1 MAAGRPPRTPVKHTE
16 EEKLDDVV
24 AVILAAGK
32 GTRMKSDLPKVLH
45 TLHGRSMVQ
54 HVVDRVHSVGIHDI
68 ILVVGYKRDM
78 IMAHLG
84 SSVRYAVQERQLGTA
99 HAVMMAR
106 AQLADFTG
114 RVLVVYGDMPL
125 INPRSVRRLIDRCA
139 GDVKAAL
146 LTIVLENPPDF
157 GRVVRGPDGSV
168 ARIVEV
174 KDADPQTLA
183 IKEINVGMYCFDNRT
198 LLNALDRLSNDNA
211 QGEYYLTDV
220 IEVIA
225 DAGGRI
231 ETIVAPTPEETLGVN
246 EPDHLRFAESLQ
258 HLDYAE
264 SIYPLVDATLA
275 GSRSAESQEKTL

>member
-1 MAAGRPPRTPVKHTE
+1 MFAVESAHSARRQVQQKAS
-16 EEKLDDVV
+16 DDIIAVV
-24 AVILAAGK
+24 LAAGK

-45 TLHGRSMVQ
+45 TIHGRSMIQ
-54 HVVDRVHSVGIHDI
+54 HVVDRVHSVGIRDI
-68 ILVVGYKRDM
+68 VLVVGYGRDRV
-78 IMAHLG
+78 MAHLG

-106 AQLADFTG
+106 SYLAGFAG

-125 INPRSVRRLIDRCA
+125 ISPHTVRRLIDRCA

-146 LTIVLENPPDF
+146 LTIVLDNPPDF

-168 ARIVEV
+168 VRIVEV

-183 IKEINVGMYCFDNRT
+183 IKEINVGTYCFDSRA
-198 LLNALDRLSNDNA
+198 LLDALERLSNDNA

-220 IEVIA
+220 VELIA
-225 DAGGRI
+225 GAGGRI
-231 ETIVAPTPEETLGVN
+231 ETLVAPTLEETLGIN
-246 EPDHLRFAESLQ
+246 DPEHLRFAESLQ

-264 SIYPLVDATLA
+264 SVYPLVDATVA
-275 GSRSAESQEKTL
+275 ESRSTAPLEKTL

>member
-1 MAAGRPPRTPVKHTE
+1 MIAVESAPGASNRK
-16 EEKLDDVV
+16 EKALDS
-24 AVILAAGK
+24 VIAIVLAAGK

-45 TLHGRSMVQ
+45 VLHGQSLVQ
-54 HVVDRVHSVGIHDI
+54 HVVDRIHGVGIHDI
-68 ILVVGYKRDM
+68 VLVVGYKRDM
-78 IMAHLG
+78 VMALMG

-106 AQLADFTG
+106 SYLADFAG
-114 RVLVVYGDMPL
+114 RALVVYGDMPL
-125 INPRSVRRLIDRCA
+125 INPHTVLRLIERCT

-168 ARIVEV
+168 VRVVEV

-183 IKEINVGMYCFDNRT
+183 LKEINVGMYCFDSCA
-198 LLNALDRLSNDNA
+198 LLDALNRLSNDNA

-220 IEVIA
+220 VELIA
-225 DAGGRI
+225 YAGGRI
-231 ETIVAPTPEETLGVN
+231 ETIVAPTLEETLGIN
-246 EPDHLRFAESLQ
+246 DPDHLRFAESLQ

-264 SIYPLVDATLA
+264 SVYRLLDATLA
-275 GSRSAESQEKTL
+275 ESRSTEPPEKTA